1 MAVTPQ
7 AVTAAII
14 AASPTL
20 KGPAW
25 LQACTGIGIGVVAW
39 SIVPSNVVLV
49 GSVNGT
55 TGAGAVTGTF
65 KIPPPLPG
73 TPPPVVVSVAAAGL
87 VGLNASQ
94 VGSAV
99 QGGITTAYSAA
110 GQYIGTS
117 TGAIGADI
125 SKVVFANP
133 ATLTPALVSGMGSI
147 GLVGPAALQL
157 AAALAPGI
165 ATMFLTG
172 VGVGTAAGP
181 TGPAPGTGVSKS
193 SIV

>member
-14 AASPTL
+14 AASPAL

-25 LQACTGIGIGVVAW
+25 FQTCVGVGIGVVAW
-39 SIVPSNVVLV
+39 SAVPINVVMA

-55 TGAGAVTGTF
+55 LGGGVVTGKF
-65 KIPPPLPG
+65 VL
-73 TPPPVVVSVAAAGL
+73 PVVPAPVVASVSAGGL

-94 VGSAV
+94 VGAAV
-99 QGGITTAYSAA
+99 GIGIGTAYSAT

-117 TGAIGADI
+117 VGAIGADV

-133 ATLTPALVSGMGSI
+133 ATLVPSLIGGFAAQ

-157 AAALAPGI
+157 AAALSPGI
-165 ATMFLTG
+165 ATMFMTGFGTG
-172 VGVGTAAGP
+172 VAAGP
-181 TGPAPGTGVSKS
+181 TGPSPGTGVSRS
-193 SIV
+193 SII